1 MDTIFTNE
9 VQERLRRISAWSLPD
24 DPTGRGWKPNE
35 IRRTLY
41 QPILELVALLAGLE
55 GGYSGRMEELGA
67 AVEVAQETADGAQ
80 SAADAAQET
89 ADGAQEAAETAQET
103 ADGAQSAADAAQETA
118 DGAQE
123 AADAAAAELSS
134 LWNALDR
141 LAGSLGSGG
150 AVGGGL
156 SATAAQALLDWMQAA
171 GVIME
176 GLSAAVSGILDADLV
191 YGTADEAVGA
201 EELVTLDG
209 VTAPSA
215 AGLPELKKA
224 FADALESEDE
234 GEELPV
240 DDILLSGGVLTIRA
254 LANEPSLVGGVLSI
268 R

>member
-89 ADGAQEAAETAQET
+89 ADGAQEAAET
-103 ADGAQSAADAAQETA
+103 AQETA

>member
-80 SAADAAQET
+80 S
-89 ADGAQEAAETAQET
+89 AAETAQET

-176 GLSAAVSGILDADLV
+176 GLSVAVSGILDADLV

-215 AGLPELKKA
+215 AGLPGLKKA

>member
-80 SAADAAQET
+80 SAA
-89 ADGAQEAAETAQET
+89 ETAQET

-123 AADAAAAELSS
+123 AADAASAELSS

>member
-1 MDTIFTNE
+1 MDTIFTKE
-9 VQERLRRISAWSLPD
+9 VQERLKRISAWSLPD

-41 QPILELVALLAGLE
+41 QPIIELVALLAGLE
-55 GGYSGRMEELGA
+55 GGYSGRMEELGQA
-67 AVEVAQETADGAQ
+67 IEV
-80 SAADAAQET
+80 AQET
-89 ADGAQEAAETAQET
+89 ADGAQEAADAAQET

-123 AADAAAAELSS
+123 AADAAAAELGS

-150 AVGGGL
+150 ASGGGL

-191 YGTADEAVGA
+191 YGTADESVSA

-209 VTAPSA
+209 VTVPSA

-234 GEELPV
+234 GEELPA

-254 LANEPSLVGGVLSI
+254 LANEPTLAGGVLSI

>member
-67 AVEVAQETADGAQ
+67 AVEVAQETANGAQ
-80 SAADAAQET
+80 S
-89 ADGAQEAAETAQET
+89 AAETAQET
-103 ADGAQSAADAAQETA
+103 ADGAQEAADAAQETA

-191 YGTADEAVGA
+191 YGTADEDVGA